1 MQDPEE
7 WQVCGDFKI
16 QVFLDSISRS
26 RSLFW
31 CWHNTSF
38 MSGTNTTLNRD
49 ELDKVHRSMPPSMRM
64 SLQWHAGEG
73 GTLPVHAASAATRKS
88 TSDLLLET
96 EELSAAPSAIM
107 DTDGECSSVN
117 FAMGYGR

>member
-38 MSGTNTTLNRD
+38 MAGSNTTLKRD
-49 ELDKVHRSMPPSMRM
+49 QLDKVHRSMPPSIRM

-73 GTLPVHAASAATRKS
+73 GMFPLHTASTNAKQS
-88 TSDLLLET
+88 TKALLLET
-96 EELSAAPSAIM
+96 QALCTLPAA
-107 DTDGECSSVN
+107 DTDG
-117 FAMGYGR
+117 ALLHL